1 MRQLPVTTT
10 ERSVVDVTTVMTMLP
25 TGDDD
30 AGRRGQKLASREED
44 LRSAGRYG
52 YVVCTTVA
60 IPAGDYVMIVDTLA
74 REEVRQ

>member
-1 MRQLPVTTT
+1 MTTT
-10 ERSVVDVTTVMTMLP
+10 ERSVVDVTTVTTMVP
-25 TGDDD
+25 TGDNE

-44 LRSAGRYG
+44 LRAAGHHG

-60 IPAGDYVMIVDTLA
+60 IPAGDYVMIVDTLS